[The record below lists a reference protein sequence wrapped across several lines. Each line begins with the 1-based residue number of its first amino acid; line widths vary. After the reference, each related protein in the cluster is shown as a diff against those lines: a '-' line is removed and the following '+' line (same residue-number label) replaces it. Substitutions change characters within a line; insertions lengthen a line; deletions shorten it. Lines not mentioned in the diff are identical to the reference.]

1 MTESPHSVPA
11 SSPPPSLPHPFL
23 LSCFSLSTPIPT
35 ISAFPPFSSQPF
47 CTPREEKT
55 EIFPGMP
62 SLGPWC
68 SCPCLHNGSLLF
80 AWLFSWVCS
89 LLSSSPLECTQ
100 VCTHAHTH
108 TAPFFPWSSCLSS
121 AHLPSPSPAC
131 GGTAEPL
138 HSSRGVYPLLTAGSL
153 PVFLP
158 APRTQPSPPWG
169 SVYPRDCTAPLG
181 TQADPACPREAQI
194 CHLHAHHQEK
204 FLPLI

>member
-1 MTESPHSVPA
+1 
-11 SSPPPSLPHPFL
+11 
-23 LSCFSLSTPIPT
+23 
-35 ISAFPPFSSQPF
+35 
-47 CTPREEKT
+47 
-55 EIFPGMP
+55 MP

-100 VCTHAHTH
+100 VCTHARTH
-108 TAPFFPWSSCLSS
+108 TAPFFPRSSCLSS

-138 HSSRGVYPLLTAGSL
+138 HSPRGVYPLLTAGSL
-153 PVFLP
+153 PVSLQRGPSLP
-158 APRTQPSPPWG
+158 HCGDPSIHG
-169 SVYPRDCTAPLG
+169 DCTAPPG
-181 TQADPACPREAQI
+181 TQADPACPREARI
-194 CHLHAHHQEK
+194 CRLRAHLQAK